1 MAQIYLRDQSF
12 SSPEYAMQCTD
23 FVLDWAYDDYQS
35 QYAGADFMI
44 YPPDNSTRW
53 YVGLRAYGQK
63 LSYSKTEDGQ
73 SYRYDLVPDLEF
85 GPSFLPDLQL
95 GVNIKKPVSPSPFS
109 NVEYI
114 GMTEITATSDNQPDD
129 WVQNCRTHYYYK
141 SNNLLVPNTGT
152 AWVVD
157 RVYYKIPN
165 KTMQT
170 YYVNFGS
177 KDFKFSVAT
186 RISSN
191 PSQGVYSG
199 CLANGL
205 NNETIGDTVDYSY
218 NFHEG
223 TDTPLVPNLIPG
235 KVQWTY
241 KTSIDA
247 NSTSIFCQTY
257 PVHFTLSAG
266 KTYRSRA
273 MDGTTYS
280 SSYNPTKDVPMFG
293 VLTVYFDNDG
303 LPGSWH
309 ITAMSSD
316 VWKSAQ
322 MRKQDMGEDTKPA
335 GGQGP
340 QKIGKFDPLG
350 TLTKASGSGGALTN
364 PLNSQ
369 GFVIYKMNSTQFN
382 SFMEKVY
389 SEASLPTWSVGF
401 MDKIGSLTGIG
412 GFLDPS
418 IAAMSTSVKSG
429 LANTED
435 IIFVKNSPIEFDSTP
450 FTLSKLSVGVFGIPY
465 STPETFQ
472 VVTDVTKFFNYQFD
486 YDNNANT
493 FTDLEPYKAASIYF
507 PLAGECQIMPS
518 YLENAHIHVRGGF
531 NLLNDGAAYV
541 CSINGDN
548 GYIKLSKSG
557 QCAKQADFVI
567 TKNYIGEALGKLIPT
582 AALGAATIATGG
594 TTAPALAT
602 TAVGSATGFV
612 QDATNMS
619 VVNVP
624 NSSTGNA
631 YDECTYGGLKNIY
644 LTSVK
649 AERFASGETVVGG
662 EKTNRRAKVQG
673 YYSYYFIDSI
683 GEMPFGEYASFT
695 DVNMAMQ
702 DGMTKAEYDKII
714 SYLKEGVYI

>member
-1 MAQIYLRDQSF
+1 
-12 SSPEYAMQCTD
+12 MQCTD
-23 FVLDWAYDDYQS
+23 FVFDWAYDDYQS
-35 QYAGADFMI
+35 QYAGAGFMI
-44 YPPDNSTRW
+44 QPPDNTTRW

-63 LSYSKTEDGQ
+63 ISYTKTEDGV
-73 SYRYDLVPDLEF
+73 SYRYNLVPDLEF
-85 GPSFLPDLQL
+85 SPSFLPDLQL
-95 GVNIKKPVSPSPFS
+95 GVNIQKPVSPSPFS
-109 NVEYI
+109 TVEYI
-114 GMTEITATSDNQPDD
+114 GMTEITATSENQPDD

-141 SNNLLVPNTGT
+141 NSSNKLVPNTGT

-165 KTMQT
+165 ETMHT

-186 RISSN
+186 RICSY

-199 CLANGL
+199 CLANGID
-205 NNETIGDTVDYSY
+205 ETVGDTADYGY

-223 TDTPLVPNLIPG
+223 TSTPIVQNYIPG
-235 KVQWTY
+235 QVQWTY
-241 KTSIDA
+241 KTSIPAD
-247 NSTSIFCQTY
+247 STSKFCQTY
-257 PVHFTLSAG
+257 PVHFTLTAN

-280 SSYNPTKDVPMFG
+280 STYTPTKDVVMFG
-293 VLTVYFDNDG
+293 LLTVYFDSDG

-340 QKIGKFDPLG
+340 QRIGKYDPLG
-350 TLTKASGSGGALTN
+350 NLIKSSGSGGALVN
-364 PLNSQ
+364 PLNTP
-369 GFVIYKMNSTQFN
+369 GFVIYKMTSTQFN
-382 SFMEKVY
+382 QFMEKVY
-389 SEASLPTWSVGF
+389 SEAALPNWYLGIINESGGGGGIIDWDKVQSVLPSSVG
-401 MDKIGSLTGIG
+401 
-412 GFLDPS
+412 
-418 IAAMSTSVKSG
+418 SG
-429 LANTED
+429 LTNTD
-435 IIFVKNSPIEFDSTP
+435 NIVFVKTSPVSFDSSP
-450 FTLSKLSVGVFGIPY
+450 YALRRLSVGVFGVEY
-465 STPETFQ
+465 ATPQTFQ
-472 VVTDVTKFFNYQFD
+472 VVTDVTKFFNYTFD
-486 YDNNANT
+486 YENNANT
-493 FTDLEPYKAASIYF
+493 FTDLEPYKSASIYF

-518 YLENAHIHVRGGF
+518 YLENAHFHVKGGF

-541 CSINGDN
+541 CSIQGDN
-548 GYIKLSKSG
+548 GYIRLSKSG
-557 QCAKQADFVI
+557 QCAKQADFII
-567 TKNYIGEALGKLIPT
+567 TKNYMGEALGKLIPT

-594 TTAPALAT
+594 TTAAALAT
-602 TAVGSATGFV
+602 TAVGAATGFV

-624 NSSTGNA
+624 NSATGNA

-649 AERFASGETVVGG
+649 AERFASGETVVSG
-662 EKTNRRAKVQG
+662 EKANKRAKVQG
-673 YYSYYFIDSI
+673 YYSYYYIDSI
-683 GEMPFGEYASFT
+683 GEIPYGEYANFT
-695 DVNMAMQ
+695 DVNMPLVG
-702 DGMTKAEYDKII
+702 GMTKAEYDKIM